1 MKVLLSLFL
10 SIGFSIGL
18 FAQEQK
24 IEWLSFE
31 TAVQRI
37 AEDKDNEKKIFID
50 VYTDWCG
57 WCKKMDKE
65 TFNDPE
71 VRAYMI
77 KNFYM
82 VKFNAEQT
90 EDVIFQGQTYSF
102 VPQGKKG
109 YHELAVAL
117 TNGKLSYPTVV
128 YLTSKFEM
136 LAPVAG
142 YYPAAPFLTVAKYFG
157 DDIFKDMTWKDY
169 EASQSK

>member
-1 MKVLLSLFL
+1 
-10 SIGFSIGL
+10 
-18 FAQEQK
+18 
-24 IEWLSFE
+24 
-31 TAVQRI
+31 
-37 AEDKDNEKKIFID
+37 
-50 VYTDWCG
+50 
-57 WCKKMDKE
+57 MDKE

-90 EDVIFQGQTYSF
+90 EDVVFQGQTYSF

-117 TNGKLSYPTVV
+117 TNGNLSYPTVV

-136 LAPVAG
+136 LAPVVG
-142 YYPAAPFLTVAKYFG
+142 YYPATPFLTVAKYFG